1 MANHTTIDQLRKIAD
16 ELESTSGTD
25 LSSIR
30 KLHDFAKEIT
40 SLVDSIGRRENVDID
55 EVWPDAD
62 DRLILKRHHLP
73 IWLGISA
80 EDEKLVVD
88 LAKISHMLVGGK
100 SGYGKTNLLNSI
112 VCGLARLHS
121 PENVQFVLFDQKCCE
136 FTSYYNLPHLAFQ
149 VITESDKCMHA
160 LFALVREMDRR
171 LKMFASV
178 LCRNIDMFNGRK
190 TAEHEEALREF
201 LGEDFRESEDIP
213 NSVPYIVVVMDEI
226 ERLVFLLGEDFIALI
241 KKLTAC
247 GRAAGIH
254 LIVATRY
261 ANDQILPFSL
271 RECFRYRVAFKT
283 CTQEESRILLNS
295 PDADV
300 LCGRGDMLIY
310 NNNEELIRS
319 QSAYLGA
326 GKAEELVEFIKTKY
340 PILNAVEAAAGIS
353 FPRDSSSQDTNSE
366 NAKLN
371 DEELYKR
378 ALEVIRVRERASI
391 SLSQRMLNI
400 GFNHASR
407 LVDMLEERGIVGRRN
422 SIGGLVIKVP
432 LEVLREMD

>member
-1 MANHTTIDQLRKIAD
+1 MKDRKEMINRLHEIAD
-16 ELESTSGTD
+16 GLSAPLTDELT
-25 LSSIR
+25 SIR
-30 KLHDFAKEIT
+30 SLHEVAREIM
-40 SLVDSIGRRENVDID
+40 SLANSIGRRENVDID

-62 DRLILKRHHLP
+62 DRSILKRHHLP

-160 LFALVREMDRR
+160 LSALVREMDRR
-171 LKMFASV
+171 LKMFVSV

-201 LGEDFRESEDIP
+201 FGEDFRESEDIP
-213 NSVPYIVVVMDEI
+213 NRVPYIVVVMDEI

-241 KKLTAC
+241 KKLTAY

-261 ANDQILPFSL
+261 ANDQTLPFPL

-283 CTQEESRILLNS
+283 YTQEESRILLNS

-310 NNNEELIRS
+310 NNNEDLIRS

-326 GKAEELVEFIKTKY
+326 GKTEELVEFIKTKY
-340 PILNAVEAAAGIS
+340 PISNAVEATAGIS
-353 FPRDSSSQDTNSE
+353 FPRGSSSQDTNSE
-366 NAKLN
+366 NAKLD
-371 DEELYKR
+371 DEELYK
-378 ALEVIRVRERASI
+378 
-391 SLSQRMLNI
+391 
-400 GFNHASR
+400 
-407 LVDMLEERGIVGRRN
+407 
-422 SIGGLVIKVP
+422 
-432 LEVLREMD
+432 

>member
-1 MANHTTIDQLRKIAD
+1 MKNRKEMINRLHEIAD
-16 ELESTSGTD
+16 GLSAPLTDELT
-25 LSSIR
+25 SIR
-30 KLHDFAKEIT
+30 SLHEVAREIM
-40 SLVDSIGRRENVDID
+40 SLANSIGRRKNVEID

-62 DRLILKRHHLP
+62 DRSILKRHHLP

-100 SGYGKTNLLNSI
+100 SGYGKTNLLSSI

-160 LFALVREMDRR
+160 LSALVREMDRR
-171 LKMFASV
+171 LNMFASV
-178 LCRNIDMFNGRK
+178 LCRNIDMFNDRK

-201 LGEDFRESEDIP
+201 FGEDFRESEDIP

-226 ERLVFLLGEDFIALI
+226 ERFVFLLGEDFIALI

-261 ANDQILPFSL
+261 ANDQTLPFPL

-283 CTQEESRILLNS
+283 YTQEESRILLNS
-295 PDADV
+295 PDAHV

-340 PILNAVEAAAGIS
+340 PISNAVEAVAGIS
-353 FPRDSSSQDTNSE
+353 FPRGSSSQDTNSE
-366 NAKLN
+366 NAKLD
-371 DEELYKR
+371 DEELYK
-378 ALEVIRVRERASI
+378 
-391 SLSQRMLNI
+391 
-400 GFNHASR
+400 
-407 LVDMLEERGIVGRRN
+407 
-422 SIGGLVIKVP
+422 
-432 LEVLREMD
+432 